1 MKERLDVLLVK
12 RNLAESREKAK
23 AIIMSGNVFVEDQRE
38 DKAGTTF
45 PEDVKI
51 EVRGHVMPY
60 VSRGGL
66 KLEKA
71 IKNFD
76 VSVEGKVCT
85 DVGSSTGGFTD
96 CMLQNGAVKV
106 FAIDVGRGQLDWKLR
121 QDPRVVCMEKTNI
134 RYVTPEDIG
143 EPVDF
148 SSIDVSFISL
158 TKVLEPIRDYLTE
171 DGEIVALIK
180 PQFEAGR
187 EKVGKKGVVREKS
200 THHEVIEKVTSY
212 AASIGFDILEIEFS
226 PIKGPEGNI
235 EYLIFIQKEEQPE
248 AYESEQ
254 AAEAALE
261 NAGIGADELDL
272 IIVATVSA
280 DTYVPSTSCSVQGA
294 IGAIRATCFDINAA
308 CSGFLFALNTAYA
321 YIEMG
326 MAKTVLVAGAETLSR
341 EVDWSDRGSCILFG
355 DGSGAAIVQK
365 DDSNVGGL
373 IASVTGSDGTQGDV
387 LTCKGRGIQNP
398 FHNSKRKK
406 DYIRM
411 DGQAVFRFAVTMV
424 PRCVKQILKKTET
437 DVDDIKFFVLHQ
449 ANVRILELIAKRLKV
464 DIDKFPMNLDRYGN
478 TSSASIPILLDE
490 LNRNHLLERGDKI
503 ILSGFGG
510 GLTWG
515 AMLIEW

>member
-1 MKERLDVLLVK
+1 M
-12 RNLAESREKAK
+12 
-23 AIIMSGNVFVEDQRE
+23 
-38 DKAGTTF
+38 
-45 PEDVKI
+45 
-51 EVRGHVMPY
+51 
-60 VSRGGL
+60 
-66 KLEKA
+66 
-71 IKNFD
+71 
-76 VSVEGKVCT
+76 
-85 DVGSSTGGFTD
+85 
-96 CMLQNGAVKV
+96 
-106 FAIDVGRGQLDWKLR
+106 
-121 QDPRVVCMEKTNI
+121 
-134 RYVTPEDIG
+134 
-143 EPVDF
+143 
-148 SSIDVSFISL
+148 
-158 TKVLEPIRDYLTE
+158 
-171 DGEIVALIK
+171 
-180 PQFEAGR
+180 
-187 EKVGKKGVVREKS
+187 
-200 THHEVIEKVTSY
+200 
-212 AASIGFDILEIEFS
+212 AAH
-226 PIKGPEGNI
+226 
-235 EYLIFIQKEEQPE
+235 
-248 AYESEQ
+248 

-261 NAGIGADELDL
+261 NAGIGADELDM

-490 LNRNHLLERGDKI
+490 SNRNHLLERGDKI